1 MKFDF
6 ILILVASIVELF
18 FFVIT
23 FVAVYFSPISKS

>member
-18 FFVIT
+18 FVIT